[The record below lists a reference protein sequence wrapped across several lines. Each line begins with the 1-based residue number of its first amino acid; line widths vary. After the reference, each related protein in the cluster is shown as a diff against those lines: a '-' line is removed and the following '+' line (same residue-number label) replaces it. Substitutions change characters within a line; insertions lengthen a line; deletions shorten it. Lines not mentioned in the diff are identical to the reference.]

1 MAIPPPSS
9 GALVVFG
16 LIAVTVV
23 LFVTE
28 RLPADITAIALLVTM
43 VILQPWTQISP
54 QEAISGFSNAA
65 TITIVAMYILSSG
78 IEQTGIVTHLGRRV
92 GEYTAGSR
100 TKLLAATI
108 GITGPIAGIINNTP
122 VVAVFIPMVTDLADQ
137 SRISPSKLLIPLSY
151 AAMLGG
157 TLTLIGTATNIVAS
171 DLSADLINHPFSMF
185 EFTPLG
191 ILILLVGAIYLMTIG
206 QYLLPERI
214 LAADLTDEFEL
225 ADYLVKVTV
234 SQSSPLVGETIEDS
248 LSQRVYD
255 VDVLQITRGD
265 RLFLA
270 EETDQEIEV
279 RDILTVRGDENAI
292 SAFAAGESLRVLRK
306 APVTELELA
315 PPAGPGTLV
324 ETIIPAESSLIGQ
337 TLATARLRERYA
349 ATVLA
354 IRRGEEIFHDHLS
367 GPTLQEG
374 DGFLLHATDSALE
387 LLAERGELLITEVAH
402 TSALTEPEPLDRRA
416 VALALSIIFGVIAVA
431 ALNLLPIVIAALGG
445 VVAMVVTGVI
455 RPAEAYDSVNW
466 EVIFLLAGIIPLGLA
481 MQETGGAT
489 FLGSI
494 IVEYGAVFPAVVVL
508 GLFYLLTG
516 LLADVITPVAS
527 VVLTMPIAVD
537 AALRIGAEPFAFVL
551 AVTFAAS
558 TAFMTPVGYQ
568 TNLMV
573 YSPGGYRFIDYIRVG
588 APLQLLLTVVT
599 TLGIVAL
606 WGV

>member
-1 MAIPPPSS
+1 MAIPPPST

-78 IEQTGIVTHLGRRV
+78 IEQTGIVTQLGRRV

-100 TKLLAATI
+100 MKLLAATI
-108 GITGPIAGIINNTP
+108 GITGPVAGIINNTP

-171 DLSADLINHPFSMF
+171 DISADLINHPFSMF

-191 ILILLVGAIYLMTIG
+191 FLILLVGAIYLMTIG

-234 SQSSPLVGETIEDS
+234 SQSSPLVGEKINEA
-248 LSQRVYD
+248 LAERVYD

-265 RLFLA
+265 RLYLA

-315 PPAGPGTLV
+315 PLSGPGTLV

-354 IRRGEEIFHDHLS
+354 IRRGEDIFHDHLS
-367 GPTLQEG
+367 GPKLQEG
-374 DGFLLHATDSALE
+374 DGFLLHATDSAVE
-387 LLAERGELLITEVAH
+387 LLEERGELLITEVAH
-402 TSALTEPEPLDRRA
+402 TSALTDPEPLDRRK
-416 VALALSIIFGVIAVA
+416 VALALSIIAGVIATA

-445 VVAMVVTGVI
+445 VVAMVVTDVI
-455 RPAEAYDSVNW
+455 RPSEAYDSVNW

-481 MQETGGAT
+481 MQETGGAA

-494 IVEYGAVFPAVVVL
+494 IVEYGAVLPAIVVL

-573 YSPGGYRFIDYIRVG
+573 YSPGGYRFIDYVRVG

>member
-1 MAIPPPSS
+1 MAIPPPST
-9 GALVVFG
+9 GVLVVFA
-16 LIAVTVV
+16 LIVVTVV
-23 LFVTE
+23 LFITE

-43 VILQPWTQISP
+43 VVLQPWTQISA

-65 TITIVAMYILSSG
+65 TITIVAMYILSAG
-78 IEQTGIVTHLGRRV
+78 IEETGLVQQLGSRV
-92 GEYTAGSR
+92 GEYTAGSQ

-108 GITGPIAGIINNTP
+108 GLTGPVAGFINNTP

-157 TLTLIGTATNIVAS
+157 TLTLIGTATNILAS
-171 DLSADLINHPFSMF
+171 DISADLIGHPFSMF

-191 ILILLVGAIYLMTIG
+191 ILVLLVGALYLMTVG

-225 ADYLVKVTV
+225 EDYLVKVTV
-234 SQSSPLVGETIEDS
+234 SQNSPLVGQTISDA
-248 LSQRVYD
+248 LSERVYD
-255 VDVLQITRGD
+255 VDVIQIVRGE
-265 RLFLA
+265 RLYLA
-270 EETDQEIEV
+270 EDTDQEIEV
-279 RDILTVRGDENAI
+279 RDVLTVRGDENAI
-292 SAFAAGESLRVLRK
+292 SAFAAGESLRILRK

-315 PPAGPGTLV
+315 PMDGPGTLV

-337 TLATARLRERYA
+337 NLATARLRERYA
-349 ATVLA
+349 VTVLA

-374 DGFLLHATDSALE
+374 DGFLLHATDEAVEILE
-387 LLAERGELLITEVAH
+387 ERGELLITELAH
-402 TSALTEPEPLDRRA
+402 SSRLTEPEPLDRRQ
-416 VALALSIIFGVIAVA
+416 VGLALGIIAAVVAVA

-445 VVAMVVTGVI
+445 VVAMVVTDVI
-455 RPAEAYDSVNW
+455 RPSEAYDAVNW

-494 IVEYGAVFPAVVVL
+494 IVEYGGVLPAIVVL
-508 GLFYLLTG
+508 ALFYLLTG

-573 YSPGGYRFIDYIRVG
+573 YSPGGYRFIDYVKIG

-599 TLGIVAL
+599 TLGIAAL